1 MQLMM
6 MKNNF
11 SKKYQLPSLLILIQL
26 IFILIF
32 NMALIE
38 VTKAKLNT
46 KYQSKCKVSTYKAL
60 PSYKKNNRVDDAN
73 FFISTIVFDCLKY
86 VNIASRSFSEISSI
100 PLYKYSIWSKATFS

>member
-11 SKKYQLPSLLILIQL
+11 SKKYQLPSLLLLVQL
-26 IFILIF
+26 VSILIF
-32 NMALIE
+32 NVTVTE

-46 KYQSKCKVSTYKAL
+46 KYQVTCKVGAFKIL
-60 PSYKKNNRVDDAN
+60 PSNKKNNRVDDTG

-86 VNIASRSFSEISSI
+86 VSTTSRYFSNVSSI
-100 PLYKYSIWSKATFS
+100 PLFKYSIWSKATFS